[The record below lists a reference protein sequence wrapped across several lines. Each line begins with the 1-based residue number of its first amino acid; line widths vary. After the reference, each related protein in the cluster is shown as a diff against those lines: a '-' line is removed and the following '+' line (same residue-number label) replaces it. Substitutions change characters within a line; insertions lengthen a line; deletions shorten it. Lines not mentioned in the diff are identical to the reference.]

1 LHRDERR
8 GNDGIK
14 MKGMRRG
21 YDGREKV

>member
-8 GNDGIK
+8 ENDGIK